1 MLCQCEANNNFIADL
16 KIKIY
21 YLRNKTKAITLNKKE
36 KPKQRVLHQK
46 KGGEGEERGER
57 IMDRGG
63 GRKSEGRVKETGHFK
78 FFKNKI

>member
-36 KPKQRVLHQK
+36 NLNRESCTRKRGE
-46 KGGEGEERGER
+46 KGKREERESWIKEEGENQR
-57 IMDRGG
+57 
-63 GRKSEGRVKETGHFK
+63 EG
-78 FFKNKI
+78 